1 MAKAWTVEP
10 SRNSVGIVFINFEYF
25 NVVGLIKLG

>member
-1 MAKAWTVEP
+1 MENLDFGT

-25 NVVGLIKLG
+25 NVEGLMKIG